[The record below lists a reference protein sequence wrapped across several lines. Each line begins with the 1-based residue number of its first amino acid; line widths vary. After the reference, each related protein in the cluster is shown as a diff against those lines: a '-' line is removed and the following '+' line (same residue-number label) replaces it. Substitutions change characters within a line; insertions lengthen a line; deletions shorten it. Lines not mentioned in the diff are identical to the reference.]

1 MEAQT
6 LSQMNIRLDGRLKTA
21 GDAVLTEAG
30 TNPTQLIRAL
40 WQKIAHGTAD
50 LRQVERVLGLR
61 VQDES
66 ASENAATKLA
76 AIRRGR
82 TLFVE
87 GLVKLGVDPTGAM
100 PSSDVSDRDRYADA
114 LVERMQE
121 RGIW

>member
-50 LRQVERVLGLR
+50 LRQVEHVLGLR

-66 ASENAATKLA
+66 ASDGAATKLA

-82 TLFVE
+82 ELFAE
-87 GLVKLGVDPTGAM
+87 GLVELGVDPMGAM
-100 PSSDVSDRDRYADA
+100 QPSGGSDRDRYADA